1 MFKVNCMS
9 ISKKQFKNYFYIYL
23 ITTVLYLISSLIYL
37 PYFAYG
43 GFLSVI
49 LYFGSVITFKKYLF
63 NASLKFG
70 LIGNIFY
77 FIPIILII
85 VFFGPYSGFSFYL
98 FFVFLPISFVPWITT
113 LIILAKLKRLIKT
126 NINLKEQHE
135 IEEKVEYLD
144 FETRRN
150 RLLGMIRI
158 DKFLDLDKAHLFLG
172 MSKFDIKA
180 FIYDLA
186 GEKKIDGAFKE
197 NKFHITSNIDDFLM
211 ELDLSFISWQE
222 NSTQKNI

>member
-1 MFKVNCMS
+1 MS
-9 ISKKQFKNYFYIYL
+9 ISKKQFKNYYYSYL

-49 LYFGSVITFKKYLF
+49 LYFGSVFAFKKYLF
-63 NASLKFG
+63 NASFKFG
-70 LIGNIFY
+70 LIGNITF
-77 FIPIILII
+77 FIPLILII
-85 VFFGPYSGFSFYL
+85 IFFGPYTYSSFYL
-98 FFVFLPISFVPWITT
+98 FFVFLPIYLITWIATI
-113 LIILAKLKRLIKT
+113 IILVMVKRILK
-126 NINLKEQHE
+126 NNPNLKEEHE
-135 IEEKVEYLD
+135 IEEKVENLD
-144 FETRRN
+144 FETRKN

-186 GEKKIDGAFKE
+186 GEKKIDGVFEE
-197 NKFHITSNIDDFLM
+197 NKFHIISNIDDFLM
-211 ELDLSFISWQE
+211 ELELSFISWQE
-222 NSTQKNI
+222 NNTQNIFKIN